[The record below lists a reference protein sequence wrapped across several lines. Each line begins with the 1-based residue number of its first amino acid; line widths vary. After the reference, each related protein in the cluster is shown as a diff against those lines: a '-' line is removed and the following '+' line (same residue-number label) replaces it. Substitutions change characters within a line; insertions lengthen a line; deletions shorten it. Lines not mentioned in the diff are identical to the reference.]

1 MAPAKKRARRPS
13 WVGLCLCLLFSSV
26 AGLQAKSQAEKIESL
41 TVPPVEIPRTTEE
54 IKIDA
59 VLSEPAWLQAA
70 QVPLKYETRPG
81 ENTPAPVETTCLMTY
96 DNSHIYV
103 AFIAYDDNPKEIR
116 ARLTD
121 RDKAFNDDFVGV
133 VFDTFND
140 ERRGFEFFV
149 NPLGVQMDLFQDDV
163 TGREDENWDA
173 IWDSAGRIIEEG
185 YIVEFAIPFQQL
197 RFPNGGGQQ
206 IWGFDAIRYYP
217 RSDRVRIAAQPMDRN
232 VSCYLCQISK
242 VQGFE
247 GASPGRNLELVPT
260 LTAGRQDE
268 RTDFPD
274 GDLEDGEGEAELG
287 LTASW
292 GVTPNLNLGLALN
305 PDFSQ
310 VEADVAQLDINTT
323 FTLFFPERRPFFLE
337 GADVFRT
344 PFNAVFTRNVSAPDW
359 GVRLTGKQGKNG
371 IGTFVAQDSVTN
383 LIFPGSTGSDGESFD
398 DPSDAA
404 VLRYRRDFGKAS
416 SIGTLFTGRSSG
428 DYHNYVAGVDG
439 LYRFRESD
447 SVRFQF
453 LGSRTQ
459 YWDDVAEDFE
469 QPLGEFDDLSYQV
482 SYVHD
487 SRNWGGWLTYEDVGD
502 GFRADMGFMPRVD
515 YKEAVTG
522 LQHHWWGESGDW
534 YNRLSAAGEYSYAE
548 DQSGQQLNQE
558 FDIWGSYQGPRQ
570 SFVWLNLATS
580 EQFWDGE
587 IYELNNLRNFLA
599 IRPNGT
605 IRLEMFT
612 RVGDQIDFDNSR
624 PGEQLILNPEISLNL
639 GLHIRADL
647 EHTYQKL
654 DVDEG
659 ELFTANLS
667 QLRLVYQFNIRTF
680 VRAIVQYSV
689 VDRDP
694 ELYIDEVDA
703 NSKDLFGQFLFSY
716 KVNPRTVV
724 FVGYS
729 DTREGD
735 QSIGLTQSNRTFF
748 LKLGYSWV
756 L

>member
-1 MAPAKKRARRPS
+1 MALAVLWLAMAP
-13 WVGLCLCLLFSSV
+13 WSV
-26 AGLQAKSQAEKIESL
+26 QAKTQPDELAIKAPEPFD
-41 TVPPVEIPRTTEE
+41 VPRTDEE
-54 IKIDA
+54 MKIDA
-59 VLSEPAWLQAA
+59 HLSEAAWLEAA
-70 QVPLKYETRPG
+70 KVPLKYETRPG
-81 ENTPAPVETTCLMTY
+81 ENIPAPVETTCLVTY
-96 DNSHIYV
+96 DSKFVYL
-103 AFIAYDDNPKEIR
+103 AFIAKDENPKAIR

-133 VFDTFND
+133 VLDTFND
-140 ERRGFEFFV
+140 ERRAYEFFV
-149 NPLGVQMDLFQDDV
+149 NPLGIQMDLFQDDV
-163 TGREDENWDA
+163 TGREDANWDA
-173 IWDSAGRIIEEG
+173 IWNSAGRITDEG
-185 YIVEFAIPFQQL
+185 YIVEFAIPFHQL
-197 RFPNGGGQQ
+197 RFPNGGGKQ

-232 VSCYLCQISK
+232 ISCYLCQISK

-268 RTDFPD
+268 RTDFPE
-274 GDLEDGEGEAELG
+274 GELEDGEGESEVG

-292 GVTPNLNLGLALN
+292 GVTPSLNLGLALN

-383 LIFPGSTGSDGESFD
+383 IIFPGSTSSDSESFD
-398 DPSDAA
+398 EGSDAA

-416 SIGTLFTGRSSG
+416 SIGGIFTGRTG
-428 DYHNYVAGVDG
+428 DDYENYVGGIDG

-453 LGSRTQ
+453 LGSQSR
-459 YWDDVAEDFE
+459 YPDEVAEDFE
-469 QPLGEFDDLSYQV
+469 QPQGEFSDVAYRLSYL
-482 SYVHD
+482 HD
-487 SRNWGGWLTYEDVGD
+487 SRNLAGWVEYEDIGE

-515 YKEAVTG
+515 YKQAVAG
-522 LQHHWWGESGDW
+522 AQYHWWGVEGDW
-534 YNRLSAAGEYSYAE
+534 YNRLSAAGEYSYSE
-548 DQSGQQLNQE
+548 DHSGQLLDEE
-558 FDIWGSYQGPRQ
+558 FDVWGSFQGPKE
-570 SFVWLNLATS
+570 SLVWLNLATRK
-580 EQFWDGE
+580 QFWDGE
-587 IYELNNLRNFLA
+587 VFDLNNIRNWVA
-599 IRPNGT
+599 IRPSGM
-605 IRLEMFT
+605 IRLEMFS
-612 RVGDQIDFDNSR
+612 RFGDQIDFDNTRLGRQVFLS
-624 PGEQLILNPEISLNL
+624 PEISLNL

-647 EHTYQKL
+647 EHTYQQL

-659 ELFTANLS
+659 RLFDAHLT

-680 VRAIVQYSV
+680 VRAIVQYQNI
-689 VDRDP
+689 DRDP
-694 ELYIDEVDA
+694 ELYIDEVEA
-703 NSKDLFGQFLFSY
+703 NTKDLFGQFLFSY
-716 KVNPRTVV
+716 KLNPRTVV

-735 QSIGLTQSNRTFF
+735 QDITLTQSNRTFF